1 MVVMVVIVVMAV
13 MVGMVVMFTFGYR
26 KNVGSQ
32 KIESGLACLTSPW
45 PGGGTDPRHVQH
57 VNLVPNSTPRLGW
70 VGVSLSNYT
79 SSSLFGYKPG
89 RPL

>member
-13 MVGMVVMFTFGYR
+13 MVGMVVMFTFGSR

-45 PGGGTDPRHVQH
+45 PGGDGPTAR
-57 VNLVPNSTPRLGW
+57 T
-70 VGVSLSNYT
+70 T
-79 SSSLFGYKPG
+79 CESSA
-89 RPL
+89 

>member
-13 MVGMVVMFTFGYR
+13 MVGMVVMFTFGSR

-45 PGGGTDPRHVQH
+45 PGGG
-57 VNLVPNSTPRLGW
+57 
-70 VGVSLSNYT
+70 
-79 SSSLFGYKPG
+79 G
-89 RPL
+89 RTHGTYDM

>member
-13 MVGMVVMFTFGYR
+13 MVGMVVMFTFGSR

-45 PGGGTDPRHVQH
+45 PGGGDGPTAR
-57 VNLVPNSTPRLGW
+57 T
-70 VGVSLSNYT
+70 T
-79 SSSLFGYKPG
+79 CESSA
-89 RPL
+89 